1 MTMKIYSDVPTS
13 AFEREF
19 QIKRIGVSKGSGYSR
34 LTVPWNAFVSSN
46 ELTKPNAF
54 DMAKLRANRLGGRLQ
69 VVDGVNT
76 FVFQRES
83 AFALRIDVI
92 KSRIE

>member
-1 MTMKIYSDVPTS
+1 MKIYSDVPTS

-46 ELTKPNAF
+46 EPNAF

>member
-1 MTMKIYSDVPTS
+1 M
-13 AFEREF
+13 
-19 QIKRIGVSKGSGYSR
+19 
-34 LTVPWNAFVSSN
+34 SSN

-92 KSRIE
+92 KSRIEY